1 MQKNSLSSRIQQ
13 LTTKFIVL
21 INFKYHFTKNV
32 VLLVNQLFW
41 LTNFKIMQI

>member
-1 MQKNSLSSRIQQ
+1 MQNHSLNSSTQQ

-21 INFKYHFTKNV
+21 NNFKYHFTKNV

-41 LTNFKIMQI
+41 LTNLEIMQI